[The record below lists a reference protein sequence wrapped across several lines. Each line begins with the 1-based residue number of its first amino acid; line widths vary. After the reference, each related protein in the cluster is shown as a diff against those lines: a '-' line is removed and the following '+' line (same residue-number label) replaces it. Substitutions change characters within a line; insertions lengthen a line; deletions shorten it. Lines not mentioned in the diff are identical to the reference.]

1 MVGRYVPEAGDV
13 VWLQFDPQLGREQR
27 GRRPALVIS
36 PASYNGKTSLM
47 VCCPMTSHVKGYPF
61 EVPIDGGAS
70 SVVLA
75 DQVKSLDWTQR
86 QAEFKEKVSAAT
98 LSQVKRKIYALLGRP

>member
-1 MVGRYVPEAGDV
+1 MVGRYVPDAGDV

-27 GRRPALVIS
+27 GHRPALVIS

-47 VCCPMTSHVKGYPF
+47 VCCPMTSHIKGYPF
-61 EVPIDGGAS
+61 EVPITGDQT

-75 DQVKSLDWTQR
+75 DQVKSLDWAQR
-86 QAEFKEKVSAAT
+86 QAKFKEKVSPAT
-98 LSQVKRKIYALLGRP
+98 LSDVKRKIYALLGRP